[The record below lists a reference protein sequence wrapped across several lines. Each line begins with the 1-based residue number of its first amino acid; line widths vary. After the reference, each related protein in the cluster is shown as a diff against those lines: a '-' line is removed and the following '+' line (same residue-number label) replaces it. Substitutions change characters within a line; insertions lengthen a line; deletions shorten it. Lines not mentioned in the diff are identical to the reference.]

1 MPPYCYYIGNLI
13 PKEHPGYISHL
24 RTPHC
29 SCMEFG
35 LSLIGYSLGEFWE
48 FALKNRFRLF
58 FAMLEND
65 FGRIARYGPRFPLNC
80 PIEQIRPTFP
90 DLLKK
95 DKQWQLYFGRF
106 GFQQFV
112 CWNEIRADPKK
123 ISQVSIISIYNIYL
137 SIYLFTLFICNYIYI
152 YMLSYVTDYNQIL
165 YIYI

>member
-152 YMLSYVTDYNQIL
+152 YIC
-165 YIYI
+165 